1 MMKCKIINVVLS
13 LVVMTMLSSCC
24 VLFPNSR
31 KSTVTVKVSPSNAV
45 IKKSNGT
52 YLGTG
57 SCKLDFDC
65 YDDMYDYYTISI
77 SAPDYKTRTER
88 VKNYRFD
95 YTENYSLTKLK
106 HYKVKLSVTPSNA
119 SIYLND
125 AVVGVGSYI
134 FDFTEEDSN
143 GSYYEVYI
151 EAPNCYP
158 ETVKIYKNDNEKQV
172 VLVRKPIKT
181 IVTVPGDAYISI
193 NNEQVAQGK
202 YDVSFENTN
211 KVLITLSCVGYET
224 ATYTLLKSDPNQTI
238 TYEMDID
245 EAYENSE
252 GGESASQYA
261 NRWVPI
267 KVRSNLS
274 EEEAWLR
281 MISIVRENFDQLEKT
296 DKSSGWIKTFP
307 AITPYKASDV
317 RTVMEIVPDFST
329 GEKKYKVRLT
339 FEKRKK
345 GSGEEGWV
353 EYNRLMK
360 KYKDV
365 IPNMINSIGGGM

>member
-1 MMKCKIINVVLS
+1 M
-13 LVVMTMLSSCC
+13 
-24 VLFPNSR
+24 
-31 KSTVTVKVSPSNAV
+31 
-45 IKKSNGT
+45 
-52 YLGTG
+52 GTG

-65 YDDMYDYYTISI
+65 YDDKYDYYTISI

-106 HYKVKLSVTPSNA
+106 HYIVKLSVTPSNA

-143 GSYYEVYI
+143 GSYYEVDI
-151 EAPNCYP
+151 EAPNYYP

>member
-1 MMKCKIINVVLS
+1 MKCKIINAVLS

-65 YDDMYDYYTISI
+65 YDDKYDYYTISI

-88 VKNYRFD
+88 VENYRFD

-181 IVTVPGDAYISI
+181 IVTVPGDADISI
-193 NNEQVAQGK
+193 NNEQVAKGK

-211 KVLITLSCVGYET
+211 KVLITLSRVGYET

>member
-1 MMKCKIINVVLS
+1 MKCKIINVVLS

-65 YDDMYDYYTISI
+65 YDDKYDYYTISI

-88 VKNYRFD
+88 VENYRFD

-143 GSYYEVYI
+143 GSYYEVDI
-151 EAPNCYP
+151 EAPNYYP

-181 IVTVPGDAYISI
+181 IVTVPGDADISI
-193 NNEQVAQGK
+193 NNDQVAKGK

-211 KVLITLSCVGYET
+211 KVLITLSCPGYET

>member
-1 MMKCKIINVVLS
+1 MMKCKIINAVLS

-65 YDDMYDYYTISI
+65 YDDKYDYYTISI

-88 VKNYRFD
+88 VENYRFD

-143 GSYYEVYI
+143 GSYYEVDI
-151 EAPNCYP
+151 EAPNYYP

>member
-1 MMKCKIINVVLS
+1 MKCKIINAILS
-13 LVVMTMLSSCC
+13 FVAVMILSSCC

-31 KSTVTVKVSPSNAV
+31 KSEVTVNVTPSNAT
-45 IKKSNGT
+45 IKTTSGK

-65 YDDMYDYYTISI
+65 YDDKYDYYTISI
-77 SAPDYKTRTER
+77 SAPDYKTKTEKI
-88 VKNYRFD
+88 KNYRFN
-95 YTENYSLTKLK
+95 YTESYSLTKLK

-125 AVVGVGSYI
+125 AVVGVGSYL

-143 GSYYEVYI
+143 GSYYEAYI

-158 ETVKIYKNDNEKQV
+158 ETVKIYKNDGEKQV
-172 VLVRKPIKT
+172 VLVSKPIKT
-181 IVTVPGDAYISI
+181 IVTVPGDADISI
-193 NNEQVAQGK
+193 NNEQVGKGK

-211 KVLITLSCVGYET
+211 KVLITLSRVGYET

-238 TYEMDID
+238 TYEMDVD

-307 AITPYKASDV
+307 AVTSYKTSDV
-317 RTVMEIVPDFST
+317 RTTLEICPSYAT
-329 GEKKYKVRLT
+329 GERQYKVRLS

-345 GSGEEGWV
+345 GSGDEGW
-353 EYNRLMK
+353 EKYDRLLK

-365 IPNMINSIGGGM
+365 IPNLLNSVGGGI

>member
-1 MMKCKIINVVLS
+1 M
-13 LVVMTMLSSCC
+13 
-24 VLFPNSR
+24 
-31 KSTVTVKVSPSNAV
+31 
-45 IKKSNGT
+45 
-52 YLGTG
+52 
-57 SCKLDFDC
+57 
-65 YDDMYDYYTISI
+65 
-77 SAPDYKTRTER
+77 
-88 VKNYRFD
+88 
-95 YTENYSLTKLK
+95 
-106 HYKVKLSVTPSNA
+106 
-119 SIYLND
+119 ND

-143 GSYYEVYI
+143 GSYYEVDI
-151 EAPNCYP
+151 EAPNYYP

-181 IVTVPGDAYISI
+181 IVTVPGDADISI
-193 NNEQVAQGK
+193 NNEQVAKGK

-211 KVLITLSCVGYET
+211 KVLITLSRVGYET

>member
-1 MMKCKIINVVLS
+1 MKCKIINVVLS

-65 YDDMYDYYTISI
+65 YDDKYDYYTISI

-88 VKNYRFD
+88 VENYRFD

-143 GSYYEVYI
+143 GSYYEVDI
-151 EAPNCYP
+151 EAPNYYP

-181 IVTVPGDAYISI
+181 IVTVPGDADISI
-193 NNEQVAQGK
+193 NNEQVAKGK